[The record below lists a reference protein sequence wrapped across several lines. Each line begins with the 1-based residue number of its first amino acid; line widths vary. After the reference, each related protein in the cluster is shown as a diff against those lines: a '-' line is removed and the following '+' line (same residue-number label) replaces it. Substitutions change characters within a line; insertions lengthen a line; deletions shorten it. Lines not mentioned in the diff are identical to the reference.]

1 LWLIFAKFRSTRS
14 KVKVTKVNA
23 VVPVKIHFSVD
34 DATMHIHWQDGC
46 ESVLPLERVRRLCPC
61 AVCEGRRSE
70 DDGLQMITA
79 DQMASTAVVER
90 VQKVGR
96 YAVQIVWEDGH
107 DSGIYTYAYLRQL
120 DDDRPFEE

>member
-1 LWLIFAKFRSTRS
+1 
-14 KVKVTKVNA
+14 
-23 VVPVKIHFSVD
+23 
-34 DATMHIHWQDGC
+34 
-46 ESVLPLERVRRLCPC
+46 
-61 AVCEGRRSE
+61 
-70 DDGLQMITA
+70 MITA